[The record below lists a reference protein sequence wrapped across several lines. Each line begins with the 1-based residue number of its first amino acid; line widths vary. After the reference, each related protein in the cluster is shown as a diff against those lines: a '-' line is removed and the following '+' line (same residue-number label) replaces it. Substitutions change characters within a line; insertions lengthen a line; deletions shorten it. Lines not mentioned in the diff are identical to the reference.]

1 MVSGAIAACYSDGR
15 LPLRTG
21 TAKFTISFLQQ
32 LAAVMSILFSS
43 RGQRMPQ
50 LALQLLRPA
59 VVSSLKDAQR
69 GSCLRKNG
77 RN

>member
-59 VVSSLKDAQR
+59 MVSSLNDVQR
-69 GSCLRKNG
+69 GTCFRKSE
-77 RN
+77 RS